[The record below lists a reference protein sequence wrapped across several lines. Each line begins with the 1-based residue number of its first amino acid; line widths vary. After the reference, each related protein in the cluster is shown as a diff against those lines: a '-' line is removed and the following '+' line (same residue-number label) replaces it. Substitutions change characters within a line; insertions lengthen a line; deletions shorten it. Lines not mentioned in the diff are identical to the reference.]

1 MVTFGPGLGGLSSAG
16 QLWERG
22 GDRETV
28 SSGWAAL
35 DGLLPGGGVRRGSL
49 IEWLAGDAGTAAS
62 GTGAATLACAVACR
76 LAATRR
82 TGRGDPRGGL
92 IVVVDRAGW
101 FHPPAVLPWLGA
113 DDAGTIRLV
122 VARPSRDDDEI
133 WTIEQALR
141 CGGVAAVVAWPRL
154 AAAWS
159 PERGAVAERRPA
171 GRGGLQQWTT
181 AMRRWHLA
189 ARSTG
194 GVGLFVRSPTALGE
208 PSWAESRLVVSP
220 LAGGGLLERRL
231 QVARAGGAWC
241 GAAGARPV
249 ELAVDLARGCAPG
262 DDAPGQYL
270 EKYPGKN
277 PSGVCVPGGAAV
289 PAGGRRRGASCRA
302 S

>member
-16 QLWERG
+16 QLWERA

-62 GTGAATLACAVACR
+62 GTGAATLACTVACR

-113 DDAGTIRLV
+113 GDAGAIRLV

-159 PERGAVAERRPA
+159 PERGTVVERRPA

-194 GVGLFVRSPTALGE
+194 GVGLLVRAPTALGE

-220 LAGGGLLERRL
+220 LVGGGLLERRL
-231 QVARAGGAWC
+231 QVARAGG
-241 GAAGARPV
+241 G
-249 ELAVDLARGCAPG
+249 
-262 DDAPGQYL
+262 
-270 EKYPGKN
+270 
-277 PSGVCVPGGAAV
+277 PGGAARV
-289 PAGGRRRGASCRA
+289 GDADAGVQATGRERPGGGAGQRRLAA
-302 S
+302 E